1 MSRILSSFALLSALA
16 LLAGGCASRTEVILS
31 VETDI
36 PTLDHVEILVIGPTG
51 SQQSATATFGAAPS
65 TARTLGVTWSSGP
78 LAPFVAT
85 VTGYR
90 SGAVVITRTAELELV
105 QGQTRVV
112 HVDLLARC
120 VSVVCGAQQTCGD
133 SGCRPRLL
141 GPSDYESYTGSISA
155 HDAGP
160 PSTDDAAMM
169 SMIDAASTPPD
180 TGSGCG
186 NLTSDPNNCGSCG
199 NVCMLAHSTAPT
211 CASGRCQVGTCDTGF
226 DNCDGRSST
235 GCEASL
241 TTDTQNCGTCGHRC
255 VGAMNMCCNGT
266 CAAGC

>member
-1 MSRILSSFALLSALA
+1 MSRILSSLALLSSLA
-16 LLAGGCASRTEVILS
+16 VLAGGCASRTEVIIS

-36 PTLDHVEILVIGPTG
+36 STLDQVEILVIGPSGT
-51 SQQSATATFGAAPS
+51 QHSATATFGAS
-65 TARTLGVTWSSGP
+65 GSARTLGVTWSSGP

-90 SGAVVITRTAELELV
+90 SGAVVLTRTAEFEFV
-105 QGQTRVV
+105 EGQTRVV
-112 HVDLLARC
+112 HVDLLSRC
-120 VSVVCGAQQTCGD
+120 VGIVCGTQQTCGD
-133 SGCRPRLL
+133 AGCRPQLL
-141 GPSDYESYTGSISA
+141 GPSDYESYTGAISA

-160 PSTDDAAMM
+160 PSTTDAAMTM
-169 SMIDAASTPPD
+169 SMLDSGTTTPD
-180 TGSGCG
+180 TSSGCG
-186 NLTSDPNNCGSCG
+186 NVTSDPNNCGSCG

-226 DNCDGRSST
+226 DNCDGRNSS

-241 TTDTQNCGTCGHRC
+241 NTDTQNCGMCGHRC
-255 VGAMNMCCNGT
+255 FGATSMCCNGT